1 MSRRTSRASHPP
13 SVGTHNYNLR
23 PRPHRG
29 ESLSA
34 INPLESSSRADDVF
48 TPVNVLQ
55 VPTSPVYQP
64 DSPVYPSRPGSPI
77 RRQNSPVK
85 PRTPDSP
92 IRRRPF
98 VVAPE
103 TLQDLTDY
111 LSSNR
116 AVVDFPW
123 TPRAPQPAVN
133 LNPPPAVLISRLPK
147 ILRKSPLFLGTGYG
161 DPNLESPTCDYLT
174 QSPSVSQASRSSRH
188 SYNRGSNSSPRR
200 SSDDNHPSAASRRS
214 LTTSGHQTPNN
225 YHRLSS
231 DQIAS
236 LLDDQT
242 SRSSYRKCDC
252 GSTAVDSLYKSFVA
266 EYVKY
271 CREFSALD
279 PRVRHRRVLLFQSLS
294 QSYFFACRYA
304 RNCPLAC

>member
-23 PRPHRG
+23 PRPHRPVLPSQSPVLQAAVTLSDLG
-29 ESLSA
+29 SLC
-34 INPLESSSRADDVF
+34 RADDVF

-147 ILRKSPLFLGTGYG
+147 ILRKSPLFLGLKEAGRILPYHGRQEPVMET
-161 DPNLESPTCDYLT
+161 
-174 QSPSVSQASRSSRH
+174 RI
-188 SYNRGSNSSPRR
+188 SSPQ
-200 SSDDNHPSAASRRS
+200 
-214 LTTSGHQTPNN
+214 LVTT
-225 YHRLSS
+225 
-231 DQIAS
+231 
-236 LLDDQT
+236 
-242 SRSSYRKCDC
+242 
-252 GSTAVDSLYKSFVA
+252 
-266 EYVKY
+266 
-271 CREFSALD
+271 
-279 PRVRHRRVLLFQSLS
+279 
-294 QSYFFACRYA
+294 
-304 RNCPLAC
+304 

>member
-1 MSRRTSRASHPP
+1 MSRRTSQASRPP
-13 SVGTHNYNLR
+13 SVGTHNYNLQ
-23 PRPHRG
+23 PRPHRMISARLAEISMG

-147 ILRKSPLFLGTGYG
+147 ILRKSPLFLGLKEAGRILPYHGRQEPVMET
-161 DPNLESPTCDYLT
+161 
-174 QSPSVSQASRSSRH
+174 RI
-188 SYNRGSNSSPRR
+188 SSPQ
-200 SSDDNHPSAASRRS
+200 
-214 LTTSGHQTPNN
+214 LVTT
-225 YHRLSS
+225 
-231 DQIAS
+231 
-236 LLDDQT
+236 
-242 SRSSYRKCDC
+242 
-252 GSTAVDSLYKSFVA
+252 
-266 EYVKY
+266 
-271 CREFSALD
+271 
-279 PRVRHRRVLLFQSLS
+279 
-294 QSYFFACRYA
+294 
-304 RNCPLAC
+304 